1 MATEMAGET
10 RNGIEPVPDRP
21 GGAVTRR
28 ALRLRRRQV
37 GYAAPLPFATAG
49 DLLRLLG
56 SVPADTPVRVA
67 ETVRVAAGLDLRRTS
82 AETVTAV
89 TRPRPGDGEP
99 FPGTEIGMA
108 AGREKGSGTRT
119 ETGLEIGAYVVARG
133 AGPPAHAVPFPAY
146 ESAVEALQR
155 GDTQT
160 ALEAQVELLEWI
172 AGTLS
177 TGDPDPDRPSGA
189 TASVADPVL
198 REQLDIES
206 RRIREAARRLEAVRA
221 RVSAVA
227 PDPPPHRRERR
238 AHVRDDAS

>member
-1 MATEMAGET
+1 MATELAGET
-10 RNGIEPVPDRP
+10 RNRTEPSPDRP

-28 ALRLRRRQV
+28 GLRLRRRQ
-37 GYAAPLPFATAG
+37 GGDAAPLPFATAG

-67 ETVRVAAGLDLRRTS
+67 ETVRVASGLDLRRTS
-82 AETVTAV
+82 AETVAAV
-89 TRPRPGDGEP
+89 TRLSPGDAEP
-99 FPGTEIGMA
+99 FPGTEIGN
-108 AGREKGSGTRT
+108 ETSTGTGMG
-119 ETGLEIGAYVVARG
+119 TGLEIGAYVVARG

-160 ALEAQVELLEWI
+160 ALEAQIELLEWI

-177 TGDPDPDRPSGA
+177 TGASDPDRPTGS
-189 TASVADPVL
+189 TASVADPEL
-198 REQLDIES
+198 RDQLDIES

-221 RVSAVA
+221 RASAVA
-227 PDPPPHRRERR
+227 PDPT
-238 AHVRDDAS
+238 ATST